1 MGIDYNKRPKKA
13 DPAPDA
19 APISTTKTSDAPI
32 STTKS
37 SSAPVSTAKA
47 GPVNLTKR
55 GETVNLSKSSSGAP
69 VRLNLNWTQRPAGGG
84 GGGFMKRLAGGGGNI
99 DLDLGCL
106 WELTTGDKGVVQ
118 ALGNAF
124 GDLDGPPF
132 IKLDKDDRSGAA
144 TDGENLLVSAEH
156 SQYIKRLAVFAFIYE
171 GVKKWSQAGA
181 VVTIHSGDGP
191 VTINLD
197 ETRDGVG
204 MCAICI
210 IESTPSGFAIE
221 RQVQYISG
229 HRELDELFGWGL
241 NWRAGRK

>member
-1 MGIDYNKRPKKA
+1 MGIDYNKRPKA
-13 DPAPDA
+13 APAPA
-19 APISTTKTSDAPI
+19 ADPI

-37 SSAPVSTAKA
+37 SPISTTKSSPVSTTKA
-47 GPVNLTKR
+47 GPVSLTKR
-55 GETVNLSKSSSGAP
+55 GETVNLTKSSSGAP
-69 VRLNLNWTQRPAGGG
+69 VRLNLNWNQRPSGG
-84 GGGFMKRLAGGGGNI
+84 GGGFMKRLAGGGGAI

-106 WELTTGDKGVVQ
+106 WELSTGHKGVVQ
-118 ALGNAF
+118 ALGGAF

-132 IKLDKDDRSGAA
+132 VKLDKDDRSGAS
-144 TDGENLLVSAEH
+144 TDGENLLVSGEH
-156 SQYIKRLAVFAFIYE
+156 SQHITRLAVFAFIYE
-171 GVKKWSQAGA
+171 GVKKWSQADA
-181 VVTIHSGDGP
+181 KVTIHSADGP
-191 VTINLD
+191 VTIDLD

-210 IESTPSGFAIE
+210 IQGSPSGFAIE

>member
-1 MGIDYNKRPKKA
+1 MGIDYTKRPSA
-13 DPAPDA
+13 ATPAP
-19 APISTTKTSDAPI
+19 S
-32 STTKS
+32 
-37 SSAPVSTAKA
+37 A

-55 GETVNLSKSSSGAP
+55 GETVNLSKGTTGAP
-69 VRLNLNWTQRPAGGG
+69 VRLNLNWNQRPAGG
-84 GGGFMKRLAGGGGNI
+84 GGGFMKRLAGGSGAI

-106 WELTTGDKGVVQ
+106 WELSTGHKGVVQ

-132 IKLDKDDRSGAA
+132 VKLDKDDRSGSS
-144 TDGENLLVSAEH
+144 TDGENLLVSGEH

-171 GVKKWSQAGA
+171 GVKKWSQADA
-181 VVTIHSGDGP
+181 KVTIHSADAP

-210 IESTPSGFAIE
+210 IQGSASGFAIE
-221 RQVQYISG
+221 RQVQYVSG

>member
-1 MGIDYNKRPKKA
+1 
-13 DPAPDA
+13 
-19 APISTTKTSDAPI
+19 
-32 STTKS
+32 
-37 SSAPVSTAKA
+37 
-47 GPVNLTKR
+47 
-55 GETVNLSKSSSGAP
+55 
-69 VRLNLNWTQRPAGGG
+69 
-84 GGGFMKRLAGGGGNI
+84 
-99 DLDLGCL
+99 
-106 WELTTGDKGVVQ
+106 VQ

>member
-1 MGIDYNKRPKKA
+1 MGIDYTKRPN
-13 DPAPDA
+13 
-19 APISTTKTSDAPI
+19 KTDDEPV

-37 SSAPVSTAKA
+37 SGAPVSTAKA

-69 VRLNLNWTQRPAGGG
+69 VRLNLNWNQRPSS
-84 GGGFMKRLAGGGGNI
+84 GGGFMKRLAGGAGNI

-106 WELTTGDKGVVQ
+106 WELSTGHKGDVQ

-124 GDLDGPPF
+124 GDLEGPPF
-132 IKLDKDDRSGAA
+132 VKLDKDDRSGAS
-144 TDGENLLVSAEH
+144 TDGENLFVSGEH
-156 SQYIKRLAVFAFIYE
+156 SQDIKRLAVFAFIYE
-171 GVKKWSQAGA
+171 GVKKWSQADA
-181 VVTIHSGDGP
+181 VVTIHSGDAP

-210 IESTPSGFAIE
+210 IEGSPSGFAIE
-221 RQVQYISG
+221 RQVQYVSG

>member
-19 APISTTKTSDAPI
+19 APVSTAKTSDAPI
-32 STTKS
+32 STTKSS

-55 GETVNLSKSSSGAP
+55 GETVNLTKSSSGAP
-69 VRLNLNWTQRPAGGG
+69 VRLNLNWNQRPAGG
-84 GGGFMKRLAGGGGNI
+84 GGGFMKRLAGGSGNI

-106 WELTTGDKGVVQ
+106 WELTTGHKGVVQ